1 MCNLIGSPHPPQA
14 PPGSNV
20 SLLPPPLFSWEPGW
34 RPTPPL
40 LWWPFWAVLEVHLI
54 PSLLRLELRV
64 SLTPKFAFLWGI
76 QKSLNIMWK
85 FRPGPVAQMSIKH

>member
-54 PSLLRLELRV
+54 PSLLRLELKSFPDSQV
-64 SLTPKFAFLWGI
+64 CFPVGDTKISEYHVEI
-76 QKSLNIMWK
+76 QAWPS
-85 FRPGPVAQMSIKH
+85 GSDEH